1 MRVLVI
7 KLSSLGDLFHA
18 LPAVHALK
26 AGLAADVD
34 WVVNDAY
41 TGLVG
46 CFTDVSRVIPFPRG
60 RTLRHFPAFL
70 KDLRRERYDLVV
82 DLQGLLKSAIIG
94 RLARGGRRIGPSF
107 QREGARMFYDEVAGV
122 LDKNRHAIEENLE
135 IARSLG
141 GAVGP
146 PAFPVRY
153 EVPDLKEPRPR
164 VGMVVL
170 SRWATK
176 NWPADCFAE
185 VGRRLQQTI
194 GASIYLF
201 GGPENVAVHQQI
213 LDGLTAPAVEL
224 AGRCSL
230 ADMPGMLKAMDLLIA
245 NDTGPVH
252 IAAAVGTPVL
262 VIFGPTDP
270 VRTGPYGPNHRIVR
284 ASVACQPCLSRTC
297 HRGTVECLHGV
308 TPERVAEVALE
319 MLGRAGK
326 GNRT

>member
-1 MRVLVI
+1 MRILII

-41 TGLVG
+41 VGLVER
-46 CFTDVSRVIPFPRG
+46 FTDVSRAIPFPR
-60 RTLRHFPAFL
+60 RNVMRHLMAFIR
-70 KDLRRERYDLVV
+70 DLRRQRYDMVV
-82 DLQGLLKSAIIG
+82 DLQGLLKSAVIG
-94 RLARGGRRIGPSF
+94 RLARAGRRIGPSF
-107 QREGARMFYDEVAGV
+107 QREGARIFYDKVVGV
-122 LDKNRHAIEENLE
+122 LDKKRHAIEENLE

-141 GAVGP
+141 GASGP
-146 PAFPVRY
+146 PVFPVRY
-153 EVPDLKEPRPR
+153 ELPDLKEPRPR

-176 NWPADCFAE
+176 NWPPDCFAE
-185 VGRRLQQTI
+185 VGRRLQQTV
-194 GASIYLF
+194 GASIYLI
-201 GGPENVAVHQQI
+201 GGPESAGAHQAI
-213 LDGLTAPAVEL
+213 INGLKGPAVEL

-252 IAAAVGTPVL
+252 VAAAVGTPAL

-270 VRTGPYGPNHRIVR
+270 VRTGPYGSAHRIVR
-284 ASVACQPCLSRTC
+284 ASVACQPCFSRTC

-308 TPERVAEVALE
+308 TPERVAETALE
-319 MLGRAGK
+319 MLASAGK
-326 GNRT
+326 GNVA